1 MYHIYHTEAFV
12 IGHRNSGEADRIFYL
27 YTKDFG
33 FVRAKA
39 TGIRKLESKLRFSLQ
54 IFSHVYIDLVRGKDT
69 WRITS
74 GGSINY
80 FSHISRNASSLKI
93 MAQISKLTQR
103 LCAGEEANASIFSDL
118 VDTANYLNKPDITIA
133 QQKSSELTLVLRILH
148 NLGYIGATDE
158 LSHYLHDEFDLSDVK
173 YEDLS
178 KKTILFEINRALK
191 ESQL

>member
-39 TGIRKLESKLRFSLQ
+39 NGIRKLESKLRFSLQ

-103 LCAGEEANASIFSDL
+103 LCAGEEANTSIFSDL

-133 QQKSSELTLVLRILH
+133 EQKSAELTLVLRILH